1 MALLDLKNSVKFIII
16 EVEENGTAVL
26 TLNRPKANA
35 LSNEMLGEIKTVFE
49 EIAKDDTVKGVIVT
63 APGEKFFVAGADING
78 FLALDGMGGREAS
91 RFAQSCFQAIE
102 DLEKPVIAAV
112 NAYALGGGN
121 EIAMACDIRIA
132 STKAVFGQPEVNLGI
147 MPCFGGTQRLTRLV
161 GAGIAKELMFTA
173 RQIKADEA
181 YRIGLVNKVV
191 EPEELLSSA
200 KEMMAT
206 ILTKSPLGVA
216 ACKVAANKGGD
227 LSIADGLNLEADL
240 NGLLFSTAD
249 KNEGVSAFIE
259 KRDAKFTGK

>member
-1 MALLDLKNSVKFIII
+1 MALLDLKDSIQFIII

-35 LSNEMLGEIKTVFE
+35 LSTEMLGEIKTVFE
-49 EIAKDDTVKGVIVT
+49 EIAKDDSVKGVIVT

-78 FLALDGMGGREAS
+78 FLALDAMGGREAS

-112 NAYALGGGN
+112 NGYALGGGN

-173 RQIKADEA
+173 RQVKADEA

-191 EPEELLSSA
+191 EPEELLNSA

-216 ACKVAANKGGD
+216 ACKVVANKGGD

>member
-1 MALLDLKNSVKFIII
+1 MALLDLKDSIKFIMM

-35 LSNEMLGEIKTVFE
+35 LSTEMLGEIKTVFE
-49 EIAKDDTVKGVIVT
+49 EIAKDDSVKGVIVT

-112 NAYALGGGN
+112 NGYALGGGN

-132 STKAVFGQPEVNLGI
+132 STKAIFGQPEVNLGI

-173 RQIKADEA
+173 RQVGAEEA

-191 EPEELLSSA
+191 EPGELLDAA

-206 ILTKSPLGVA
+206 ILTTSPLGVA

-249 KNEGVSAFIE
+249 KNEGVGAFIE
-259 KRDAKFTGK
+259 KREAKFTGK

>member
-1 MALLDLKNSVKFIII
+1 MALLDLKDSIKFIII

-35 LSNEMLGEIKTVFE
+35 LSTEMLGEIKTVFE
-49 EIAKDDTVKGVIVT
+49 AIAEDDTVKGVIVT

-78 FLALDGMGGREAS
+78 FLALDGMQGRAAS
-91 RFAQSCFQAIE
+91 KFAQSCFQAIE

-112 NAYALGGGN
+112 NGYALGGGN

-132 STKAVFGQPEVNLGI
+132 STKAIFGQPEVNLGI

-173 RQIKADEA
+173 RNVTAEEA

-191 EPEELLSSA
+191 AKEELMSTA
-200 KEMMAT
+200 KDMAKK
-206 ILTKSPLGVA
+206 IIS
-216 ACKVAANKGGD
+216 KGSYAV
-227 LSIADGLNLEADL
+227 SIAKAAINNGYDMDIQNAVEMEANLFGITCSTHDKKEGMTAFLERRAADL
-240 NGLLFSTAD
+240 TDF
-249 KNEGVSAFIE
+249 
-259 KRDAKFTGK
+259 

>member
-1 MALLDLKNSVKFIII
+1 MALLDLKDKVQFIII

-35 LSNEMLGEIKTVFE
+35 LSTEMLGEIKTVFE

-78 FLALDGMGGREAS
+78 FLELDAMGGREAS

-112 NAYALGGGN
+112 NGYALGGGN

-173 RQIKADEA
+173 RQVKADEA

-191 EPEELLSSA
+191 RARRAPSR
-200 KEMMAT
+200 
-206 ILTKSPLGVA
+206 G
-216 ACKVAANKGGD
+216 
-227 LSIADGLNLEADL
+227 
-240 NGLLFSTAD
+240 
-249 KNEGVSAFIE
+249 
-259 KRDAKFTGK
+259 

>member
-1 MALLDLKNSVKFIII
+1 MSLVELKDSIKMIII

-26 TLNRPKANA
+26 TLNRPKVNA
-35 LSNEMLGEIKTVFE
+35 LSTELLGEVKTVFE
-49 EIAKDDTVKGVIVT
+49 AIAADDSVKGVILT

-78 FLALDGMGGREAS
+78 FLALDGMQGRAAS
-91 RFAQSCFQAIE
+91 KFAQSCFQAIE

-112 NAYALGGGN
+112 NGYALGGGN

-132 STKAVFGQPEVNLGI
+132 STNAIFGQPEVNLGI

-173 RQIKADEA
+173 RNVKADEA

-191 EPEELLSSA
+191 EPAELLSAA

-216 ACKVAANKGGD
+216 ACKVAATKGAD

-249 KNEGVSAFIE
+249 KNEGVGAFIE
-259 KRDAKFTGK
+259 KRAAKFTAK

>member
-1 MALLDLKNSVKFIII
+1 MALLDLKDKVQFIII

-35 LSNEMLGEIKTVFE
+35 LSTEMLGEIKTVFE

-78 FLALDGMGGREAS
+78 FLELDAMGGREAS

-112 NAYALGGGN
+112 NGYALGGGN

-173 RQIKADEA
+173 RQVKADEA

-191 EPEELLSSA
+191 EPEELLPAA
-200 KEMMAT
+200 KEMMAQ
-206 ILTKSPLGVA
+206 ILSKAPLA
-216 ACKVAANKGGD
+216 ISACKTAICRGIEMD
-227 LSIADGLNLEADL
+227 LSQGLELERDL
-240 NGLLFSTAD
+240 NGLLFSTKD
-249 KNEGVSAFIE
+249 KTEGVQAFLE
-259 KRDAKFTGK
+259 KRQLRFCGK

>member
-1 MALLDLKNSVKFIII
+1 
-16 EVEENGTAVL
+16 
-26 TLNRPKANA
+26 
-35 LSNEMLGEIKTVFE
+35 
-49 EIAKDDTVKGVIVT
+49 
-63 APGEKFFVAGADING
+63 
-78 FLALDGMGGREAS
+78 MGGREAS

-112 NAYALGGGN
+112 NGYALGGGN

-161 GAGIAKELMFTA
+161 GAGIATA
-173 RQIKADEA
+173 RQVKADEA

-191 EPEELLSSA
+191 EPEELLNSA

>member
-1 MALLDLKNSVKFIII
+1 MALLDLKDSIQFIII

-35 LSNEMLGEIKTVFE
+35 LSTEMLGEIKTVFE
-49 EIAKDDTVKGVIVT
+49 EIAKDDSVKGVIVT

-78 FLALDGMGGREAS
+78 FLALDAMGGREAS

-112 NAYALGGGN
+112 NGYALGGGN

-173 RQIKADEA
+173 RQVKADEA
-181 YRIGLVNKVV
+181 YRIGLANHVV
-191 EPEELLSSA
+191 PQDELIDFCKKMAVKIMDKGSYAVSLA
-200 KEMMAT
+200 KQCINIGLDT
-206 ILTKSPLGVA
+206 
-216 ACKVAANKGGD
+216 D
-227 LSIADGLNLEADL
+227 LNNGLALEANL
-240 NGLLFSTAD
+240 FGLTFATAD
-249 KNEGVSAFIE
+249 KKEGMTAFLE
-259 KRDAKFTGK
+259 KRGRTLTDF

>member
-1 MALLDLKNSVKFIII
+1 MALLDLKDSIKFIII

-35 LSNEMLGEIKTVFE
+35 LSTEMLGEIKTVFE
-49 EIAKDDTVKGVIVT
+49 AIAEDDTVKGVIVT

-78 FLALDGMGGREAS
+78 FLALDGMQGRAAS
-91 RFAQSCFQAIE
+91 KFAQSCFQAI

-112 NAYALGGGN
+112 NGYALGGGN

-132 STKAVFGQPEVNLGI
+132 STKAIFGQPEVNLGI

-173 RQIKADEA
+173 RNVTAEEA

-191 EPEELLSSA
+191 EPAELLDAA
-200 KEMMAT
+200 KEMMNV

-249 KNEGVSAFIE
+249 KNEGVGAFIE
-259 KRDAKFTGK
+259 KRAAKFTGK

>member
-1 MALLDLKNSVKFIII
+1 MALLDLKDSIQFIII

-35 LSNEMLGEIKTVFE
+35 LSTEMLGEIKTVFE
-49 EIAKDDTVKGVIVT
+49 EIAKDDSVKGVIVT

-78 FLALDGMGGREAS
+78 FLALDAMGGREAS

-112 NAYALGGGN
+112 NGYALGGGN

-147 MPCFGGTQRLTRLV
+147 
-161 GAGIAKELMFTA
+161 AKELMFTA
-173 RQIKADEA
+173 RQVKADEA

-191 EPEELLSSA
+191 EPEELLNSA